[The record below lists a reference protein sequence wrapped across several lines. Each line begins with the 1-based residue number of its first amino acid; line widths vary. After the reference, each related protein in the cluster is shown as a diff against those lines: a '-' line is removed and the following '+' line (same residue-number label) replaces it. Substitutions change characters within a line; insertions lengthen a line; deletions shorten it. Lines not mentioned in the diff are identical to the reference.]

1 MVIPGRDASP
11 PPAVSLTFPHPALH
25 PHRGDPRRVAA
36 RADGLLMLHVR
47 TVSPADVTDRV
58 LEMLDANPGVL
69 SLIALPSAVRRPQ
82 GDAIEFDVLTSSAND
97 VLAALRGLGVDRRG
111 SITIEPIG
119 TTISDAANEASRDAP
134 YQESTPVWEQVDA
147 TIRAQGT
154 YPPSFY
160 GLLVISGL
168 IAAVGILTNSQILV
182 VGAMVVCPDYGA
194 ISNIALGI
202 NQGSHQ
208 RVRRG
213 LFALAAGFGAAIVV
227 TFLFAVVVR
236 AAGKIPRAYMLGL
249 RPVSSLINSPNLFSV
264 VVAVLAGLVGVISL
278 TESRANTLI
287 GVFISVTT
295 IPAAAD
301 IGVSSAMQGRSEAV
315 GSFLQLLLNVSILI
329 VVGSVALRAQRR
341 IWRRLAIRRTG
352 VQPGG

>member
-1 MVIPGRDASP
+1 
-11 PPAVSLTFPHPALH
+11 
-25 PHRGDPRRVAA
+25 
-36 RADGLLMLHVR
+36 
-47 TVSPADVTDRV
+47 
-58 LEMLDANPGVL
+58 MLDANPGVL
-69 SLIALPSAVRRPQ
+69 SLIALPSAVRRPD

-97 VLAALRGLGVDRRG
+97 VLAALRGLGLDRRG

-119 TTISDAANEASRDAP
+119 TTISEAANVAGRDSP
-134 YQESTPVWEQVDA
+134 YQESTPVWEEVDA

-168 IAAVGILTNSQILV
+168 IAAIGILTNSQILV

-202 NQGSHQ
+202 NQGSRQ

-213 LFALAAGFGAAIVV
+213 LVALAAGFGAAIVT
-227 TFLFAVVVR
+227 TFLFAVVIR
-236 AAGKIPRAYMLGL
+236 AAGKTPRAYMLGL

-301 IGVSSAMQGRSEAV
+301 IGVSSAMQSRNEAV
-315 GSFLQLLLNVSILI
+315 GSLVQLLLNVGLLI
-329 VVGSVALRAQRR
+329 AVGSAALQLQRR
-341 IWRRLAIRRTG
+341 IWRRLATRRSTA
-352 VQPGG
+352 

>member
-1 MVIPGRDASP
+1 
-11 PPAVSLTFPHPALH
+11 
-25 PHRGDPRRVAA
+25 
-36 RADGLLMLHVR
+36 MLHVR
-47 TVSPADVTDRV
+47 TVSPADVTGEV
-58 LEMLDANPGVL
+58 LEMLNENPGVL
-69 SLIALPSAVRRPQ
+69 SLIALPAAVRRPD

-97 VLAALRGLGVDRRG
+97 VLAALRGLGLDRRG

-119 TTISDAANEASRDAP
+119 TTISEAASAASRDSP
-134 YQESTPVWEQVDA
+134 YQESTPVWEEVDA

-168 IAAVGILTNSQILV
+168 IAAIGILTNSQILV

-194 ISNIALGI
+194 ISNTALGI

-213 LFALAAGFGAAIVV
+213 LVALAAGFGAAIIA
-227 TFLFAVVVR
+227 TFLFAVVIR

-249 RPVSSLINSPNLFSV
+249 RPVSSLINTPNLFSV
-264 VVAVLAGLVGVISL
+264 VVAILAGLVGVISL

-301 IGVSSAMQGRSEAV
+301 IGVSSAMQSRNEAV
-315 GSFLQLLLNVSILI
+315 GSLIQLLLNVGLLI
-329 VVGSVALRAQRR
+329 GVGSVALRLQRR
-341 IWRRLAIRRTG
+341 IWRRLAIRRST
-352 VQPGG
+352 P